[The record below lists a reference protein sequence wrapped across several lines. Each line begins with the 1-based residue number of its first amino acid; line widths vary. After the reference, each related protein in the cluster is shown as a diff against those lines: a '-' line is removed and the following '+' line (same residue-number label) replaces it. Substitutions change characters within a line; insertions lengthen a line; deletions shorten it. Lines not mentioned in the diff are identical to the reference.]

1 MVTAGE
7 KAVELLTADEGIAES
22 PAGSNRTKYGKYW
35 GVDGVAYCAMGVSWA
50 YREAGSPLPSLQ
62 TSPTGKD
69 GFIAYVPYMHG
80 YATNNDERTDD
91 PQVGDPVIL
100 FGQEHVGMFDGWI
113 ARGVSFNTIE
123 ANTASWNDSDGI
135 YVARRVRYVTSVDC
149 FWHPAA
155 NRELLPGEFQAYNNP
170 IHPPQEDDEV
180 ARVYQAS
187 NGKTVICRY
196 PFYRAIDRPWN
207 DVIAGLL
214 DLESKGEVEK
224 IARTDQGW
232 LQIPAISDSALALY
246 KEV

>member
-155 NRELLPGEFQAYNNP
+155 NRELLPGEFQTFNKP
-170 IHPPQEDDEV
+170 TVKPQEDDDV
-180 ARVYQAS
+180 IRVFQAS
-187 NGKTVICRY
+187 NTKTVMVSGVT
-196 PFYRAIDRPWN
+196 YRVIDRDWH

-214 DLESKGEVEK
+214 DLESKGIVAP
-224 IARTDQGW
+224 IARNEQGW
-232 LQIPAISDSALALY
+232 LLIPAISDSALALF